1 MMTGSMEA
9 FFVFLQKSPFNMMLF
24 GGAVATGVMLL
35 WPLVMRPFRAGRE
48 VSAVEAVQLINRK
61 DALVIDV
68 RDTGEFEAGHIAG
81 ARHVPEKQLAE
92 RLKELEKFKSRPLI
106 VVCHSGMRSSAAVQV
121 LRRNG
126 FNEAVNLTG
135 GIAGWQQASLPLEKR

>member
-1 MMTGSMEA
+1 MMPSIEA

-24 GGAVATGVMLL
+24 GGAMASGVMLL

-48 VSAVEAVQLINRK
+48 VGVVDAVQLINRK

-68 RDTGEFEAGHIAG
+68 RDTGEYDAGHIAG

-92 RLKELEKFKSRPLI
+92 RLKELEKFKDRALI
-106 VVCHSGMRSSAAVQV
+106 VVCRSGTRSGAAVQV
-121 LRRNG
+121 LRGNG
-126 FNEAVNLTG
+126 FNEAVNLSG
-135 GIAGWQQASLPLEKR
+135 GISAWQQAGMPLEKR

>member
-1 MMTGSMEA
+1 MPSIEA

-48 VSAVEAVQLINRK
+48 VGVIEAVQLINRK

-68 RDTGEFEAGHIAG
+68 RDTGEYEAGHIAG
-81 ARHVPEKQLAE
+81 ARHVPEKQLTE
-92 RLKELEKFKSRPLI
+92 RLKELEKFKDRSLI
-106 VVCHSGMRSSAAVQV
+106 VVCRSGMRSGAAVQV
-121 LRRNG
+121 LRRDG
-126 FNEAVNLTG
+126 FNAAVNLQG
-135 GIAGWQQASLPLEKR
+135 GIGAWQQAGMPLEKR

>member
-1 MMTGSMEA
+1 MTDSMEA
-9 FFVFLQKSPFNMMLF
+9 FIVFLQKSPFNMMLF
-24 GGAVATGVMLL
+24 GGAMATGVMLL

-48 VSAVEAVQLINRK
+48 VSTVEAVQLINRK

-68 RDTGEFEAGHIAG
+68 RDTGEYEAGHIAG
-81 ARHVPEKQLAE
+81 ARHIPEKQLAE
-92 RLKELEKFKSRPLI
+92 RLKDLEKFKDRPLI
-106 VVCHSGMRSSAAVQV
+106 VACRTGMRSGVAVQV

-135 GIAGWQQASLPLEKR
+135 GIAAWQQAGMPLEKR

>member
-1 MMTGSMEA
+1 MPSIEA

-48 VSAVEAVQLINRK
+48 VGVIEAVQLINRK

-68 RDTGEFEAGHIAG
+68 RDTGEYEAGHIAG
-81 ARHVPEKQLAE
+81 ARHVPEKQLTE
-92 RLKELEKFKSRPLI
+92 RLKELEKFKGRSLL
-106 VVCHSGMRSSAAVQV
+106 VVCRSGMRSGAAVQV
-121 LRRNG
+121 LRRDG
-126 FNEAVNLTG
+126 FNAAVNLQG
-135 GIAGWQQASLPLEKR
+135 GIGAWQQAGMPLEKR

>member
-1 MMTGSMEA
+1 MMPSIEA

-24 GGAVATGVMLL
+24 GGAMASGVMLL

-48 VSAVEAVQLINRK
+48 VGVVDAVQLINRK

-68 RDTGEFEAGHIAG
+68 RDTSEYEAGHITG

-92 RLKELEKFKSRPLI
+92 RLKDLEKFKDRALI
-106 VVCHSGMRSSAAVQV
+106 VVCRSGTRSGAAVQV
-121 LRRNG
+121 LRGNG
-126 FNEAVNLTG
+126 FNEAVNLRG
-135 GIAGWQQASLPLEKR
+135 GIGAWQQAGMPLEKR

>member
-1 MMTGSMEA
+1 MMPSIEA

-48 VSAVEAVQLINRK
+48 VGVVEAVQLINRK
-61 DALVIDV
+61 DALVIDL

-81 ARHVPEKQLAE
+81 ARHVPEKQLSE
-92 RLKELEKFKSRPLI
+92 RLKELEKFKDRALI
-106 VVCHSGMRSSAAVQV
+106 VVCRSGTRSGAAVQA
-121 LRRNG
+121 LRGNG
-126 FNEAVNLTG
+126 FNEAVNLSG
-135 GIAGWQQASLPLEKR
+135 GIGAWQQAGMPLEKR

>member
-1 MMTGSMEA
+1 MPSIEA

-24 GGAVATGVMLL
+24 GGAMATGVMLL

-48 VSAVEAVQLINRK
+48 VGVVEAVQLINRK

-68 RDTGEFEAGHIAG
+68 RDTGEYEAGHIAG

-92 RLKELEKFKSRPLI
+92 RLKEFEKFKDRSLI
-106 VVCHSGMRSSAAVQV
+106 VVCRSGARSGAAVQV
-121 LRRNG
+121 LRGNG
-126 FNEAVNLTG
+126 FGEAVNLSG
-135 GIAGWQQASLPLEKR
+135 GIGAWQQAGMPLEKR

>member
-1 MMTGSMEA
+1 MPSIEA
-9 FFVFLQKSPFNMMLF
+9 FFVFLQKNPFNMMLF

-48 VSAVEAVQLINRK
+48 VGVTDAVQLINRK

-68 RDTGEFEAGHIAG
+68 RDTGEYEAGHIAG

-92 RLKELEKFKSRPLI
+92 RLRELEKFKDRPLI
-106 VVCHSGMRSSAAVQV
+106 VVCRSGMRSGAAVKV
-121 LRRNG
+121 LRDNG
-126 FNEAVNLTG
+126 FGEAVNLRG
-135 GIAGWQQASLPLEKR
+135 GLAAWEQVNMPLEKR